1 MNRAIGVRK
10 FISSGKFTVGDS
22 DWAISSSRRTE
33 NDEARAWFG
42 VRLLGKTQKTT
53 WRIATTRMFRARG
66 GADRRSLVSGW
77 DRFLERTVLDDASH
91 DLLWNNRLSIECCVY
106 VLGKPLVSSAIPMSP
121 PPSSSSLSSAA
132 LTNSSSSDELSR
144 DFGKPLESKDGGDVV
159 FLVKGEEFA
168 AHKAVLAVRWPVTV
182 EEMEPAAFGALL
194 HFIYTNTLSP
204 QLIINGGGGGGVGS
218 NDKNEMLRHVL
229 AAADRYGMEKLKD
242 ICEMELCRTVSAE
255 TLSATFTLADQ
266 HHCNKLKE
274 HCFRFMSAMGDEITT
289 IYLLGP

>member
-22 DWAISSSRRTE
+22 DWAI
-33 NDEARAWFG
+33 RAWFG

-144 DFGKPLESKDGGDVV
+144 DFGKPLESKDRADVV

-168 AHKAVLAVRWPVTV
+168 AHKAVLAVRWP
-182 EEMEPAAFGALL
+182 
-194 HFIYTNTLSP
+194 
-204 QLIINGGGGGGVGS
+204 LIINGGGGGGVGS

-274 HCFRFMSAMGDEITT
+274 HCFRFMSAMGDEVMATSE
-289 IYLLGP
+289 YNQLKRSSPALLVELLESAHKFPKYI